1 MAVICMMQKT
11 ISSRKTPQ
19 RTCVACREVQGK
31 RGLIRIVRQ
40 PEGNVCID
48 LRGRMNGRGAYLCTK
63 IECWDSCLTSNR
75 LDHVLK
81 THIALEERA
90 RLLAEGRSL
99 VGGG

>member
-1 MAVICMMQKT
+1 MMQKT
-11 ISSRKTPQ
+11 ISSRKIPQ

-40 PEGNVCID
+40 LDGNVRID
-48 LRGRMNGRGAYLCTK
+48 LQGRMNGRGAYLCAK
-63 IECWDSCLTSNR
+63 IECWQACLVTSK

-81 THIALEERA
+81 IHIAAEERA

-99 VGGG
+99 IGGG

>member
-1 MAVICMMQKT
+1 MMQKT
-11 ISSRKTPQ
+11 ISSRKIPQ

-40 PEGNVCID
+40 LDGKVSID
-48 LRGRMNGRGAYLCTK
+48 LHGRMNGRGAYLCAK
-63 IECWDSCLTSNR
+63 LECWQACFASNR

-81 THIALEERA
+81 IHIAAEERS

-99 VGGG
+99 IGGG